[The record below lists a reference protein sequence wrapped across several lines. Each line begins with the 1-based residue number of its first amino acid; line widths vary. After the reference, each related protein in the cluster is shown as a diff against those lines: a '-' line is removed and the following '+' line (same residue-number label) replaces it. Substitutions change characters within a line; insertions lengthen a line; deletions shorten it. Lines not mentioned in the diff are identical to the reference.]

1 MRTLPRKRQK
11 LFVYEGFG
19 FPVALVNVPMVR
31 IRGIWTPDINYN
43 KLALQVLQVLA
54 MKPARLTGAEIHF
67 IRHAMRMTLEQFAHR
82 LGVTHPAVI
91 QWEQVRHRPT
101 RMAWA
106 IEKDIRLQVL
116 KSQLAV
122 PAARFAEAYQAL
134 SEIRQAKAMRVRV
147 EPQTARCVPS
157 EPESDYSDAFSRG

>member
-1 MRTLPRKRQK
+1 MKILPRKRRK

-31 IRGIWTPDINYN
+31 IRGTWTPDVNYN
-43 KLALQVLQVLA
+43 TLELQVLHALA
-54 MKPARLTGAEIHF
+54 LKPAKLTGAEIHF
-67 IRHAMRMTLEQFAHR
+67 IRHAMRMTLEQFAR
-82 LGVTHPAVI
+82 RFGVTHPAVI
-91 QWEQVRHRPT
+91 QWEQARHRPT

-134 SEIRQAKAMRVRV
+134 SEARQAKSMRISV
-147 EPQTARCVPS
+147 EPRTA
-157 EPESDYSDAFSRG
+157 